1 MIITVTPNA
10 ALDVTYEVEAL
21 TRHTSHRVGAVTER
35 AGGKGINVAAVLATT
50 GHDVLV
56 TGLAGGATGARIR
69 EDLDARGLRHDFAA
83 ADGESR
89 RTLTVVSTSDGDATV
104 FNEPGP
110 HQSPGSWQR
119 LLDHVA
125 ALVAQTEARVVVLSG
140 SLPPGC
146 PADGYAALVAQV
158 PRRREP
164 WWSWTPTARRC
175 GSVSRRVPT
184 WSSPTASS
192 SRRRPGVDDVALAVQ
207 ALRDLG
213 ARDVVVSAGPD
224 GLTWYAADGTAVR
237 ARLDASLE
245 GNPTGAGDAVVAA
258 LAAGLDG
265 DRPRDEVIRE
275 AVAWSAAAVL
285 QPVAGV
291 VDLTDVS
298 RLEAL
303 TLVEDVR

>member
-10 ALDVTYEVEAL
+10 ALDVTYEVDAL
-21 TRHTSHRVGAVTER
+21 TRHTSHRVGTVTER
-35 AGGKGINVAAVLATT
+35 AGGKGVNVAAVLATM
-50 GHDVLV
+50 GRDVLV
-56 TGLAGGATGARIR
+56 TGLAGGASGARIR
-69 EDLDARGLRHDFAA
+69 ADLDARGLRHDFAA

-110 HQSPGSWQR
+110 HQSPGAWQR

-125 ALVAQTEARVVVLSG
+125 ALVTGSGARVVVLSG

-146 PADGYAALVAQV
+146 PQDGYAALV
-158 PRRREP
+158 
-164 WWSWTPTARRC
+164 RRC
-175 GSVSRRVPT
+175 HDEGAVVVLDADGDALRLGLAERPDLVKPNRVELT
-184 WSSPTASS
+184 ETT
-192 SRRRPGVDDVALAVQ
+192 GVEDIPLAVQ

-224 GLTWYAADGTAVR
+224 GLTWYAADGSAVR
-237 ARLDASLE
+237 ARLHVSLD

-258 LAAGLDG
+258 LAAGLAEG
-265 DRPRDEVIRE
+265 RPREDAVRD

-285 QPVAGV
+285 QPVAGE
-291 VDLTDVS
+291 VDPSDVH
-298 RLEAL
+298 RLEL
-303 TLVEDVR
+303 QTLVEDER

>member
-21 TRHTSHRVGAVTER
+21 TPHTSHRVGAVTER
-35 AGGKGINVAAVLATT
+35 AGGKGINVASVLAATS
-50 GHDVLV
+50 HDVLV
-56 TGLAGGATGARIR
+56 TGFAGGATGDRIR
-69 EDLDARGLRHDFAA
+69 ADLDGRGLRHDFSD

-89 RTLTVVSTSDGDATV
+89 RTLTVVSTADGDATV

-110 HQSPGSWQR
+110 HQSPGPWQR
-119 LLDHVA
+119 LLDHVG
-125 ALVAQTEARVVVLSG
+125 ALVATTGATTVVLSG
-140 SLPPGC
+140 SLPPGS
-146 PADGYAALVAQV
+146 PRDGYAALVD
-158 PRRREP
+158 
-164 WWSWTPTARRC
+164 RC
-175 GSVSRRVPT
+175 HDEGAVVVLDADGEALRLGLAAGPDVVKPNRVELAAT
-184 WSSPTASS
+184 T
-192 SRRRPGVDDVALAVQ
+192 GVDDVPLAVQ

-224 GLTWYAADGTAVR
+224 GLTWYAVDGVTVR
-237 ARLDASLE
+237 ARLAASLE

-258 LAAGLDG
+258 LAAGLDSG
-265 DRPRDEVIRE
+265 RPREQVLRD

-298 RLEAL
+298 RLEAQ
-303 TLVEDVR
+303 TVVEDVR